1 MFAAIVHDAWRQY
14 RRRPLA
20 AAVSLA
26 VGVAPL
32 AVQPH
37 GEVLQ
42 AVVVGAL
49 LVPTLLSELFLFAYL
64 AGALAPV
71 PLPVSGALAAMRRAV
86 LPAARAWLLKLVYLL
101 PAWLVG
107 LLLLGAPDSARLTQ
121 AQQQR
126 FSVGLIPLLGF
137 ALAFLV
143 ALIPRIVLDGER
155 RVLAVLPA
163 AHRVAA
169 SNFPICLL
177 IGCYQAIGLLIP
189 SVLGSQAALAAL
201 AVILALA
208 DPFMMGMTNGLYL
221 RTRALHAAE
230 PQPRPSDHDQWP

>member
-20 AAVSLA
+20 AVVSLL

-32 AVQPH
+32 ALQPK
-37 GEVLQ
+37 GQILQ
-42 AVVVGAL
+42 AVLVGLL

-71 PLPVSGALAAMRRAV
+71 PLPVTGALEAMRRSV
-86 LPAARAWLLKLVYLL
+86 LPAVRAWLLKLVYLL
-101 PAWLVG
+101 PAWLIG
-107 LLLLGAPDSARLTQ
+107 LLLLGAPDSTHLTQ
-121 AQQQR
+121 TQEQR
-126 FSVGLIPLLGF
+126 FSIGLIPLLGF

-143 ALIPRIVLDGER
+143 ILIPRIVLDGEH
-155 RVLAVLPA
+155 RVLEALPA

-169 SNFPICLL
+169 SNFPVCLL
-177 IGCYQAIGLLIP
+177 IGCYQAVGLLTP
-189 SVLGSQAALAAL
+189 SVLTSRTALVTL
-201 AVILALA
+201 AVTFALA

-221 RTRALHAAE
+221 RTRALHPAG
-230 PQPRPSDHDQWP
+230 PQPRPSDHDQRR